1 MTRAHDDLL
10 SRTADTIEQ
19 EAAEW
24 LVKVEQ
30 DGAPETSRAL
40 AAWLAA
46 HPRHRAAFLRI
57 STAWRRADVLKRL
70 ADPNEEPDPDLLAPE
85 RPPTAESI
93 TEPVVQAALAA
104 LRPPRSSVSGPS
116 QVRRFAF
123 AAALLVAVVG
133 AFALFSDRLTSA
145 ETYSTDVGEF
155 RRVTLPDGSVVALN
169 TDTQLRVS
177 FSSSRRK
184 VELIRGEAKF
194 EVVHDEK
201 QPFVVAAGETA
212 VYDVGTAFVVRLRD
226 PRSVDVLVEEGR
238 VVINPPSENFVSA
251 DEMALVRGNTIQRR
265 SVDDI
270 RRRTAWTEHMLIFS
284 GETLSEAAAEFN
296 RYNRRHIV
304 ITDAAMSR
312 QTIGGAFNPNSPERF
327 ATAVEKMFGARA
339 QVAEGT
345 SGISEIRLSRGSR

>member
-1 MTRAHDDLL
+1 MTRAHDQL
-10 SRTADTIEQ
+10 SRTADIIEQ

-70 ADPNEEPDPDLLAPE
+70 ADPNEEPDIDLLAPE
-85 RPPTAESI
+85 RPPATESI

-104 LRPPRSSVSGPS
+104 LRPPRSSVSTPS
-116 QVRRFAF
+116 HALRFAM
-123 AAALLVAVVG
+123 AAALLVAIVG
-133 AFALFSDRLTSA
+133 AFAFFSDQFTSA
-145 ETYSTDVGEF
+145 ENYATAVGEF

-169 TDTQLRVS
+169 TDTQLRVA

-194 EVVHDEK
+194 EVVHDEAK
-201 QPFVVAAGETA
+201 PFVVAAGETA

-226 PRSVDVLVEEGR
+226 PKSVDVLVEEGR

-251 DEMALVRGNTIQRR
+251 DEMALVRGKNIQRR
-265 SVDDI
+265 PVDDI

-284 GETLSEAAAEFN
+284 GETLSEAAEEFN

-339 QVAEGT
+339 QVTEGD
-345 SGISEIRLSRGSR
+345 SGSSEIRLSRGSH

>member
-1 MTRAHDDLL
+1 MTRAHDPL

-85 RPPTAESI
+85 RPPATESI

-104 LRPPRSSVSGPS
+104 LRPPRSSVSTPS
-116 QVRRFAF
+116 HGLRFAM
-123 AAALLVAVVG
+123 AAALLVAIVG
-133 AFALFSDRLTSA
+133 AFALFSDRLGSM
-145 ETYSTDVGEF
+145 ETYATAVGEF

-194 EVVHDEK
+194 EVVHDETK
-201 QPFVVAAGETA
+201 PFVVAAGETA
-212 VYDVGTAFVVRLRD
+212 VFDVGTAFVVRLRD
-226 PRSVDVLVEEGR
+226 PKSVDVLVEEGR

-265 SVDDI
+265 AVDDI

-284 GETLSEAAAEFN
+284 GETLSEAVAEFN

-327 ATAVEKMFGARA
+327 ATAVEKMFGARV
-339 QVAEGT
+339 QVTEGT
-345 SGISEIRLSRGSR
+345 SGSSEIRLSRGTH